1 MNREEQIKQASI
13 EYTLKNRLMCIGGD
27 DFAEMAD
34 ELNRN
39 SSFEEGVKWA
49 DNNPTQD
56 IVNLNDVWHD
66 ASEEPQD
73 RGKTLIISYT
83 SICDRAWWVFPNP
96 LKIKDDWKRLVSR
109 NKINKWAYVSD
120 LIPKEEFESSY
131 EKIG

>member
-1 MNREEQIKQASI
+1 MNREEQIRQASI
-13 EYTLKNRLMCIGGD
+13 EYTLKNRPMCIGGD

-34 ELNRN
+34 ELNR
-39 SSFEEGVKWA
+39 SSAFEEGAEWA
-49 DNNPTQD
+49 DMYP
-56 IVNLNDVWHD
+56 VNVWHD

-83 SICDRAWWVFPNP
+83 SIFDRAWWVFPNP

>member
-1 MNREEQIKQASI
+1 MAREEQRTAQIMEIASLRYEDCEKYSAFI
-13 EYTLKNRLMCIGGD
+13 SGAMW
-27 DFAEMAD
+27 
-34 ELNRN
+34 
-39 SSFEEGVKWA
+39 S

-83 SICDRAWWVFPNP
+83 SIFDPVWLVFPNP

-131 EKIG
+131 EEIG